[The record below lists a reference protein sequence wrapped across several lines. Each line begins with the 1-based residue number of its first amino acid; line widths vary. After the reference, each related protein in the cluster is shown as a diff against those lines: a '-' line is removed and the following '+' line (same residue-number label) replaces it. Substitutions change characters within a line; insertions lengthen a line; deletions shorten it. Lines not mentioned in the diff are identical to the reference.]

1 MEAGSFQPER
11 RNLMNDENT
20 TMKTVEHDWSR
31 LETRSDAEARVAA
44 LAGPDA

>member
-1 MEAGSFQPER
+1 
-11 RNLMNDENT
+11 MNDENT